1 MAPFASGISNDCR
14 LSILLIYLLY
24 GGCEEDGK
32 ENSQIINGIALG
44 FSLAFLVIS
53 FAAAVYTGEQGR
65 IFYGLNFLN
74 MWPCFLA
81 LFLYLA
87 DKKLDFKKN
96 LHVCMFPASFS
107 PFISEFLSVMP
118 ARGSMYLAIRRS
130 LSDCRA
136 VRREGWNGRRLYLR
150 RHVHS
155 DRSSPR
161 WSGSVQWR
169 LYRREGEKTLWRSIG
184 SIACLSTEFRCTQDI
199 QMKMCGIFFFPC
211 CEGFLPCRGKKN
223 AASL

>member
-87 DKKLDFKKN
+87 DKKLD
-96 LHVCMFPASFS
+96 M
-107 PFISEFLSVMP
+107 I
-118 ARGSMYLAIRRS
+118 
-130 LSDCRA
+130 
-136 VRREGWNGRRLYLR
+136 
-150 RHVHS
+150 
-155 DRSSPR
+155 
-161 WSGSVQWR
+161 
-169 LYRREGEKTLWRSIG
+169 
-184 SIACLSTEFRCTQDI
+184 
-199 QMKMCGIFFFPC
+199 
-211 CEGFLPCRGKKN
+211 
-223 AASL
+223 

>member
-1 MAPFASGISNDCR
+1 M
-14 LSILLIYLLY
+14 LIYLLY

-74 MWPCFLA
+74 MWSCFLA

-107 PFISEFLSVMP
+107 PFISEFLFRYAS
-118 ARGSMYLAIRRS
+118 
-130 LSDCRA
+130 
-136 VRREGWNGRRLYLR
+136 
-150 RHVHS
+150 
-155 DRSSPR
+155 
-161 WSGSVQWR
+161 
-169 LYRREGEKTLWRSIG
+169 EGEYVFGHPQVSVRLQGGT
-184 SIACLSTEFRCTQDI
+184 A
-199 QMKMCGIFFFPC
+199 
-211 CEGFLPCRGKKN
+211 
-223 AASL
+223 